1 MASQS
6 SLKAKQRDNQLEL
19 LLFHIGTAQR
29 FGINVLKVDEVIP
42 CPSLTKFPD
51 SHVAV
56 RGVAHLRGETIS
68 VVDLSMAMGRG
79 PLGMECGTAAGDR
92 QGSIIVT
99 EINRQKQGFLV
110 ERVDRIIVKD
120 WKDILPPPRG
130 LGANSYASG
139 VTKEEDS
146 LVQILDVERVMG
158 EVNPDFVDVGE
169 EVVKGLS
176 DELRQQRI
184 LVVDDSSMAR
194 NQTAKTL
201 DQLQLT
207 YDMARDGKEALAM
220 LRENQAGNDP
230 ETNEIALVVSDIEMP
245 EMDGY
250 SLTREIRRD
259 PELSNTYVLL
269 HTSLNGAINTQK
281 AKQCKADDFLTKF
294 VSNDLAQAVVKG
306 LQKRLSDRS

>member
-1 MASQS
+1 MASRS
-6 SLKAKQRDNQLEL
+6 GPGSTQRDNHLEL
-19 LLFHIGTAQR
+19 LLFHLGSEQR

-42 CPSLTKFPD
+42 CPSLTKLPD
-51 SHVAV
+51 SHYAV

-68 VVDLSMAMGRG
+68 VVDLSMAIGRG
-79 PLGMECGTAAGDR
+79 PLDMGCGEAAGER

-120 WKDILPPPRG
+120 WMDILPPPKG
-130 LGANSYASG
+130 LGSNSYASG
-139 VTKEEDS
+139 VTKEDAS
-146 LVQILDVERVMG
+146 LIQILDVERIMG

-169 EVVKGLS
+169 ETAEGLT
-176 DELRQQRI
+176 DELLQQRI

-201 DQLQLT
+201 DQLQMS
-207 YDMARDGKEALAM
+207 YVMARDGKEALEM
-220 LRENQAGNDP
+220 LRENNRDSN
-230 ETNEIALVVSDIEMP
+230 NEISLVVSDIEMP

-250 SLTREIRRD
+250 SLTREIRND
-259 PELSNTYVLL
+259 PQLSDTYVLL

-294 VSNDLAQAVVKG
+294 VPNDLAQAVIKG
-306 LQKRLSDRS
+306 LQKRLSNAA